1 MALSRSRDWILGLS
15 PYAMLAFADMALS
28 RSREWILGSS
38 SYAIFANAD
47 IALSHPRECDSRE
60 FDLCHIMEDVDYV
73 VVILQALD
81 KGVDVLL
88 LLG

>member
-1 MALSRSRDWILGLS
+1 MPYLLSQIWHCLIL
-15 PYAMLAFADMALS
+15 
-28 RSREWILGSS
+28 ENVILGSL
-38 SYAIFANAD
+38 SYAIFADAD
-47 IALSHPRECDSRE
+47 MALSHPRECDSRE
-60 FDLCHIMEDVDYV
+60 FVLCHIMEDVDYV

>member
-1 MALSRSRDWILGLS
+1 
-15 PYAMLAFADMALS
+15 MLAFADMALS

-38 SYAIFANAD
+38 TYAIFANAD
-47 IALSHPRECDSRE
+47 MALSHPQECDSRE
-60 FDLCHIMEDVDYV
+60 FVLCHIMEDVDYV
-73 VVILQALD
+73 VFILQALD